1 MQFDKKYLNIAL
13 FQLEKIIGSSY
24 PNPPVF
30 SILVESNQS
39 FTDNKIVSFGYT
51 SAGGRPHAESN
62 AIESFLF
69 KRNKIYSLYST
80 LEPCCHDGRDESC
93 VSKILKSKKI
103 NRVIFSIKD
112 PDKRVHG
119 KGKKLL
125 RKNKLEVRSEI
136 LKKKTRNLYHGYL
149 LNRLEN
155 RPKIILKLA
164 VTLDDYITLEKGTR
178 TKITNSIT
186 DTYSDILRSE
196 VDAILVGSNTVKID
210 NCILKCKMPSLIKK
224 SPIRVVLNK
233 KLDLNTNA
241 KIFNNCKKFRTIIF
255 TNNSSKKLM
264 SKFKKKN
271 VEVICL
277 TKKNYNLQNI
287 LKKLANIGV
296 SNLLVEGGAKVFN
309 SFFKENLFDNIYIFR
324 SSFFSGIKEN
334 KFLEGKINMCKSKTF
349 KMFVKK
355 FGDDSLEIY
364 KNNYV

>member
-1 MQFDKKYLNIAL
+1 M
-13 FQLEKIIGSSY
+13 
-24 PNPPVF
+24 
-30 SILVESNQS
+30 
-39 FTDNKIVSFGYT
+39 
-51 SAGGRPHAESN
+51 
-62 AIESFLF
+62 
-69 KRNKIYSLYST
+69 
-80 LEPCCHDGRDESC
+80 
-93 VSKILKSKKI
+93 
-103 NRVIFSIKD
+103 
-112 PDKRVHG
+112 
-119 KGKKLL
+119 L

-164 VTLDDYITLEKGTR
+164 VTLDDYITLKKGTR

-277 TKKNYNLQNI
+277 TKKKLQSA
-287 LKKLANIGV
+287 KYFEKIG
-296 SNLLVEGGAKVFN
+296 
-309 SFFKENLFDNIYIFR
+309 
-324 SSFFSGIKEN
+324 
-334 KFLEGKINMCKSKTF
+334 
-349 KMFVKK
+349 
-355 FGDDSLEIY
+355 
-364 KNNYV
+364 